1 VSAKNNLGFLRK
13 SFFTRGALVAFA
25 ATSALSAGIAV
36 SQEAG
41 DSRTE
46 AAILERIKPVGQ
58 VNVAGAGARA
68 EAEAQAGTEATAPA
82 AARTGEQVVGA
93 VCNACH
99 GTGALNAPKIG
110 DGAEWSK
117 RLAAAGG
124 VDGLLKV
131 AIAGKNAMPPRGGGN
146 ASDQEL
152 RNAIEYMLK
161 KSGVD
166 AGSSAAASAP
176 ASKGPMAAAA
186 GMMGDAVQT
195 VTETAKDAA
204 DKVADAV
211 APPSDDSVDLTRGKG
226 VYDGGCVACH
236 GTGVAGAPRLGDAA
250 AWGPRIDQGMDI
262 LLQHALNGKG
272 AMPPRGG
279 RMDLSDDD
287 IKSAIAYMVSKV
299 R

>member
-13 SFFTRGALVAFA
+13 SLFMRGALVALT

-36 SQEAG
+36 SQEGG
-41 DSRTE
+41 DSRAE

-58 VNVAGAGARA
+58 VNVAGAGA
-68 EAEAQAGTEATAPA
+68 EAQAGTEAAAPA
-82 AARTGEQVVGA
+82 AARTGEEVVGA

-176 ASKGPMAAAA
+176 ASKSPMAAAA

-195 VTETAKDAA
+195 VTEAAKDAA
-204 DKVADAV
+204 NKVADAV
-211 APPSDDSVDLTRGKG
+211 APQSDESVDLTRGKG

-236 GTGVAGAPRLGDAA
+236 GTGVANAPRLGDAA
-250 AWGPRIDQGMDI
+250 AWGPRIDQGMDT